1 MKSGKLLVGLVGI
14 AVLASAATAQA
25 GAVRG
30 QGRVVYYQGGANG
43 GSMLPLTGVRVHLID
58 DDGAV
63 GDDTLKTG
71 YTDANGNF
79 DLSANTDDGFFGG
92 KLDPYVQVEL
102 ESSGGKVVV
111 ESEVLKVNVTCST
124 SIREETEGT
133 INFGTIYCSSANGK
147 DASSIF
153 AHIGKAY
160 NTFTAQTG
168 QSTIPRYSGK
178 AAALFPVV
186 IAAGVPWTTEESIH
200 WPGGFRDFNAIYHE
214 FGHRIRHAQDGDF
227 AHFLSDVASY
237 SYLQQHWTDKVTNE
251 GFAFNEGWAEYN
263 ATLSD
268 STQATT
274 FSKWDPA
281 KVSKGSNAVEGNV
294 AARLFKLSRDCGG
307 FKRMWS
313 TLQTG
318 GIHSYNQ
325 FSNKLKAEFQANVTL
340 RAQFPQCLSTAI
352 ALNQGAPASEWD
364 FGHAHAPDMVAS
376 NVSSELGF
384 VGAFAPAGPADVK
397 TAVADQTNLVS
408 NLGDEVK
415 ARAAKHK
422 SRNVAVN
429 NAKLKVLGGKLAS
442 DRDDF
447 ERRSAAKFDKH
458 VKNLKPLD
466 GSKDA
471 LAKRRAE
478 NAAFVKDVLA
488 DRITTLEAE
497 LVSVKSEL
505 AKATGAEAQGLNQ
518 IRAKLERSIADLK
531 EAVRTGN
538 VELRH
543 LPHSFSLTADS
554 TP

>member
-1 MKSGKLLVGLVGI
+1 MKSGKSLVGLVGI

-30 QGRVVYYQGGANG
+30 QGRVVYYESGANG
-43 GSMLPLTGVRVHLID
+43 GTVLPMTGVRVHLID
-58 DDGAV
+58 DDGAI

-71 YTDANGNF
+71 YTDASGNF
-79 DLSANTDDGFFGG
+79 DLSANSGDGLLGG
-92 KLDPYVQVEL
+92 KLDPYIQVEL
-102 ESSGGKVVV
+102 ESSAGKVVV
-111 ESEVLKVNVTCST
+111 ESEILKVNVTCST
-124 SIREETEGT
+124 PVRDETEGN

-160 NTFTAQTG
+160 GTFTAQTG
-168 QSTIPRYSGK
+168 QSTIPRHSGK

-186 IAAGVPWTTEESIH
+186 LAAGVPWTTEESIH
-200 WPGGFRDFNAIYHE
+200 WPGGFRDFKAVYHE

-227 AHFLSDVASY
+227 VHFLSDVSSY

-263 ATLSD
+263 ATLTD
-268 STQATT
+268 PAQAST
-274 FSKWDPA
+274 FSKWDPS
-281 KVSKGSNAVEGNV
+281 KVSKGSNTVEGNV

-325 FSNKLKAEFQANVTL
+325 FSIRLQSEFQASAAL

-352 ALNQGAPASEWD
+352 ALNESAPASDWD
-364 FGHAHAPDMVAS
+364 FAHDHAPDMVAS
-376 NVSSELGF
+376 NASSELGL
-384 VGAFAPAGPADVK
+384 VGASAPAGPADVK
-397 TAVADQTNLVS
+397 TALADQSNLVS

-471 LAKRRAE
+471 LARRRAE
-478 NAAFVKDVLA
+478 NAAFVKDILS
-488 DRITTLEAE
+488 DRITTLEAQ
-497 LVSVKSEL
+497 LTSVKSEL
-505 AKATGAEAQGLNQ
+505 TKATGAEAQGLNQ
-518 IRAKLERSIADLK
+518 IRTKLERNIADLK

-543 LPHSFSLTADS
+543 LPHSFSLTAES